1 MVKDNDFWFP
11 FLLVG
16 MWALIAVI
24 AAGTFFSIG
33 YDMGRDAVEVTY
45 DQN

>member
-1 MVKDNDFWFP
+1 MVKDSDFWFP
-11 FLLVG
+11 FVLVG
-16 MWALIAVI
+16 IWALIIVI
-24 AAGTFFSIG
+24 AAGLFFSIG